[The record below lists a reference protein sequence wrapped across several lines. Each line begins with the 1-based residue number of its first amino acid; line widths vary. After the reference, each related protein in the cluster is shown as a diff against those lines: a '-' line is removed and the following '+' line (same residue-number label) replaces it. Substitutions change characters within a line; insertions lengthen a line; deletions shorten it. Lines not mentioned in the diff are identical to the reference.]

1 MSAAGT
7 KRTFRG
13 KRVHVRFRSEADMV
27 YLTACAAF
35 DPKRSKAGSKSHS
48 AAVSCIPKRA
58 VFQETRRGMQPW
70 WCVKCY
76 WRVRARE
83 PELGRCMRWS
93 VNENI

>member
-35 DPKRSKAGSKSHS
+35 DPKRSKAGSKSRS
-48 AAVSCIPKRA
+48 AAVSCIPKCV
-58 VFQETRRGMQPW
+58 VFQETGRVCNRGG
-70 WCVKCY
+70 VKCY